1 MFFVLTGPW
10 RGRAFQIQ
18 GFLLQLL
25 IFNDSV
31 QKEQENT
38 RANTHK
44 SDFPQILIALFINQP
59 LPQSLL
65 SLF

>member
-1 MFFVLTGPW
+1 MFFVLTGPR

-31 QKEQENT
+31 QEEQENT
-38 RANTHK
+38 RAN
-44 SDFPQILIALFINQP
+44 FPQILIALFINQP